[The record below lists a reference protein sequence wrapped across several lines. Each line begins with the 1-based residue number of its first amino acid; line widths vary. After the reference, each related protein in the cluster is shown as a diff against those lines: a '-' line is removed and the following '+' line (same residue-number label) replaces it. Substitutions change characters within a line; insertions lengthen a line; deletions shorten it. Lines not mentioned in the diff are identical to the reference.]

1 MSGFYMPHD
10 DVSEMEANIKAGIIS
25 RAEKIWDDA
34 FAVAGRDAADT
45 AYEAYIADQLKAS
58 GY

>member
-1 MSGFYMPHD
+1 MSGFYQAGNEA
-10 DVSEMEANIKAGIIS
+10 SEMEANIKAGIIS
-25 RAEKIWDDA
+25 RANRIWDDVS
-34 FAVAGRDAADT
+34 AVAGREAANA

>member
-10 DVSEMEANIKAGIIS
+10 DVSEMEANVKASIIS
-25 RAEKIWDDA
+25 RAEKIWDDT
-34 FAVAGRDAADT
+34 FAVAGRDAANA
-45 AYEAYIADQLKAS
+45 AYETYISDQLKAS